1 MGCAGSVPANG
12 DRGGPVLTGNS
23 SNHVNGGGKENYHSD
38 VGNEGSALVSR
49 LTRKSSAKDFTRQY
63 DMSEATE
70 LGHGACGS
78 VIAVRRRDTGEMY
91 AMKTISLDSMGVD
104 TFEELNLEMD
114 IQKKLDHPNICK
126 IVESFED
133 KRRGIMYIVMELC
146 TGGSLVSRIKS
157 HRNGFGE
164 RAAATLMEKMLS
176 AIIYC
181 HRHGVVHRDIKLDNM
196 IYEHDGEDAELKL
209 IDFGFAQ
216 KVRRGRE
223 GMWDQLGTPS
233 YMAPELWSDVEV
245 EYDSSVDTWALGVV
259 TYMLLSGRRPF
270 DHPNKNV
277 KKRIICEDELQFPSP
292 HWDRISADAKDFC
305 HRMMRKRPGDRM
317 SAAEAAKHPWI
328 KKNSLH
334 RASSGGISAALEMK
348 AHNEIVQSLEAF
360 SAADGMAK
368 LALQVIAFTTPP
380 QKLEELRQLFQKMDE
395 DDSGTISIDEFR
407 KAFDEHPDI
416 PSKRIQEMFDQM
428 DVDGSG
434 SVDYTEFLAATLAS
448 SKQFNENSSSILAAF
463 NLLDTDHNGYI
474 NEADLQAAFDNKLDS
489 KMVGLIL
496 KNADDSGLVDFDA
509 FKRSLLN
516 LLTDSK
522 TFDKTTTILE
532 KVKNTSEASFTKP
545 KPKETD

>member
-259 TYMLLSGRRPF
+259 TY
-270 DHPNKNV
+270 
-277 KKRIICEDELQFPSP
+277 
-292 HWDRISADAKDFC
+292 
-305 HRMMRKRPGDRM
+305 
-317 SAAEAAKHPWI
+317 
-328 KKNSLH
+328 
-334 RASSGGISAALEMK
+334 SS
-348 AHNEIVQSLEAF
+348 
-360 SAADGMAK
+360 
-368 LALQVIAFTTPP
+368 
-380 QKLEELRQLFQKMDE
+380 
-395 DDSGTISIDEFR
+395 
-407 KAFDEHPDI
+407 
-416 PSKRIQEMFDQM
+416 
-428 DVDGSG
+428 
-434 SVDYTEFLAATLAS
+434 
-448 SKQFNENSSSILAAF
+448 
-463 NLLDTDHNGYI
+463 
-474 NEADLQAAFDNKLDS
+474 
-489 KMVGLIL
+489 
-496 KNADDSGLVDFDA
+496 
-509 FKRSLLN
+509 
-516 LLTDSK
+516 
-522 TFDKTTTILE
+522 
-532 KVKNTSEASFTKP
+532 
-545 KPKETD
+545 